1 MGKSIIVAELKETM
15 ARVGADI
22 KHRVI
27 DAVKST
33 INTVYHYTGF
43 NKAPENFE
51 SEVQSAIAG
60 ELEKKSEAEGA
71 EDENAHIRI
80 GSLNGGRRIDYVLQ
94 EAPYETFNEY
104 VFALSTH
111 VGYW

>member
-1 MGKSIIVAELKETM
+1 M

-22 KHRVI
+22 KHKVI

-33 INTVYHYTGF
+33 INNFYHYTGY
-43 NKAPENFE
+43 NKTGENIE
-51 SEVQSAIAG
+51 SEIQTAVAG
-60 ELEKKSEAEGA
+60 ELERKSEADGA
-71 EDENAHIRI
+71 ESENAHIRI
-80 GSLNGGRRIDYVLQ
+80 GSLNGGRRIDHVLQ

-104 VFALSTH
+104 VFAMSTH